1 MYILGVSGIYIVFCD
16 PFVSLEIQVVLDLQ
30 QQQLE
35 LELLSLSDGVIKW
48 VATQFYK
55 LFSHG

>member
-35 LELLSLSDGVIKW
+35 LELLSLSDGVIK
-48 VATQFYK
+48 
-55 LFSHG
+55 